1 MNRIQGLATGIGSVP
16 FEDAQ
21 DALDAVLESCPE
33 APFWPQLPRRDPRE
47 GMLTQFCEGLPCV
60 RVSGSDVVFDPAESD
75 AGYERFYERIIQ
87 QDVDYFALSPSSASG
102 IHALRARL
110 SQEPALLERARYLKG
125 HIVGPLT
132 FCAGVKD
139 ASGKAALHDDVF
151 VQAAVQGLVMKAL
164 WQAQFLAEFKKEMI
178 VFLDEPFLAAF
189 GSAYTAVTRETVVRV
204 LGETTA
210 ALKDKGIITGVHC
223 CGNTDWSIFTGIG
236 TLDIIN
242 FDAYS
247 FLDKVVLYAS
257 DLAGFLDR
265 GGVLCWGIVPTQEFS
280 LPETAAGALKRRIDA
295 AIGTL
300 GKKGI
305 DEELLRQRLMISP
318 SCGLGSLE
326 PEKAGMILRELHAT
340 SLLLKG

>member
-1 MNRIQGLATGIGSVP
+1 MDIIQGLATGIGSLP
-16 FEDAQ
+16 FENPQ
-21 DALDAVLESCPE
+21 EALEAVLASCPE

-60 RVSGSDVVFDPAESD
+60 RVSGSDVLFDQTEAD
-75 AGYERFYERIIQ
+75 AAYERFYERIIQ
-87 QDVDYFALSPSSASG
+87 QDIDYFALSPLSAAG
-102 IHALRARL
+102 IYALRARL
-110 SQEPALLERARYLKG
+110 SQDRQLLDRVLYLKG

-139 ASGKAALHDDVF
+139 LSGKAALHDDVF

-164 WQAQFLAEFKKEMI
+164 WQAQFLGESGKKMI

-204 LGETTA
+204 LSETTA
-210 ALKDKGIITGVHC
+210 ALKDKGLSTGVHC
-223 CGNTDWSIFTGIG
+223 CGNTDWSIFTGIE

-247 FLDKVVLYAS
+247 FLDKVILYAS
-257 DLAGFLDR
+257 DLAEFISR

-280 LPETAAGALKRRIDA
+280 RAHASAAALKTRIDA
-295 AIGTL
+295 AIAGF
-300 GKKGI
+300 GRKGV
-305 DEELLRQRLMISP
+305 DEKLLRQRLMISP

-326 PEKAGMILRELHAT
+326 PEKARLILKELRAT
-340 SLLLKG
+340 SLLLRG